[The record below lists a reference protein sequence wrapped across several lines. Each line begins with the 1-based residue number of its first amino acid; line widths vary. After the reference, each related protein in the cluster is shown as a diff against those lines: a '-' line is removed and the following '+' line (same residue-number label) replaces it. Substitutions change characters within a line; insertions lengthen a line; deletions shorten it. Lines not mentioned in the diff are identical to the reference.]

1 MSLAADFCDWLV
13 QTRPSLVVQSVG
25 WIIPTVQSIHI
36 LGVAVVM
43 ASVVMVALRLVGLT
57 GRDQPIAAVARRF
70 IPWIWSAVAVLL
82 VTGGVLIVA
91 EPRRDL
97 LNAVFQTKMAL
108 LVGAAL
114 ITAIIQAAVS
124 RNMSGWGASSKKG
137 ARPAI
142 LAVVS
147 LGLWTAILVCGRWI
161 AYVNHG

>member
-1 MSLAADFCDWLV
+1 M
-13 QTRPSLVVQSVG
+13 
-25 WIIPTVQSIHI
+25 
-36 LGVAVVM
+36 
-43 ASVVMVALRLVGLT
+43 
-57 GRDQPIAAVARRF
+57 
-70 IPWIWSAVAVLL
+70 
-82 VTGGVLIVA
+82 A